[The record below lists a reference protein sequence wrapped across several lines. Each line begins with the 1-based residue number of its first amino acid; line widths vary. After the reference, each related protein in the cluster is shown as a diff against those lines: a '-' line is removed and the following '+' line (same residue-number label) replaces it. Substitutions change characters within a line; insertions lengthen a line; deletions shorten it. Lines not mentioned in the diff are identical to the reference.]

1 MTKMRRI
8 SLGAAA
14 LAGLF
19 LPLAAA
25 APAMAG
31 FGAIAYDQYAGKEGF
46 SWNQPN
52 EAKANEEALR
62 QCASKD
68 CRVYPVSPKSCGA
81 LARSDK
87 DQAWGGA
94 ERESLAKAKADAIGR
109 CKTHTETGHC
119 IVKIS
124 GCNK

>member
-1 MTKMRRI
+1 MITMRRVTI
-8 SLGAAA
+8 AAA
-14 LAGLF
+14 LAAF
-19 LPLAAA
+19 AVSS
-25 APAMAG
+25 PAVSAQAG

-46 SWNQPN
+46 SWNQPS
-52 EAKANEEALR
+52 EAQANEEALKR
-62 QCASKD
+62 CDSKD

-94 ERESLAKAKADAIGR
+94 ERETLDLAKRDAIGR
-109 CKTHTETGHC
+109 CKTHTESGTCVVHL
-119 IVKIS
+119 S

>member
-1 MTKMRRI
+1 MIRAGWV
-8 SLGAAA
+8 GAAA
-14 LAGLF
+14 ATVVVSLLVCT
-19 LPLAAA
+19 
-25 APAMAG
+25 PAEAG

-46 SWNQPN
+46 SWNQES
-52 EAKANEEALR
+52 EAQANEEALK
-62 QCASKD
+62 QCDSKD

-94 ERESLAKAKADAIGR
+94 ERETLDKAKRDAVGR
-109 CKTHTETGHC
+109 CKTHTETGTCVVH
-119 IVKIS
+119 VS